1 LKWWSPQVLGCL
13 SCKNTMGRAHFQWNW
28 HGYISK
34 CCDYITIEKKE
45 KENKHGNQ
53 RKVHSAKWFMEYPKC
68 GHVKNV
74 IAYAQLSTI
83 IVL

>member
-1 LKWWSPQVLGCL
+1 
-13 SCKNTMGRAHFQWNW
+13 MGRAHFQWSW

-68 GHVKNV
+68 GHVKNE

>member
-1 LKWWSPQVLGCL
+1 
-13 SCKNTMGRAHFQWNW
+13 MGRAHFQWNW